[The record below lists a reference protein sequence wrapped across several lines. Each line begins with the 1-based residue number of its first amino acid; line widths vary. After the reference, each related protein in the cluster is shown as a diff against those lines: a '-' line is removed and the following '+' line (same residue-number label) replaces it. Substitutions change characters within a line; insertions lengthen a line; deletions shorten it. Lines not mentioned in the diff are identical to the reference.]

1 MRFWNGGNFLRGR
14 RKMTP
19 SPSESDINSEE
30 LQEFATKF
38 AEATR
43 TGGVKGQLRV
53 SYG

>member
-1 MRFWNGGNFLRGR
+1 
-14 RKMTP
+14 MTP